1 MRADLLKHYWI
12 SQSYWLVHVL
22 FFVVKSVYIV
32 QSKAVMCNNTT
43 CLPPTSL
50 YTPCSIDGIP
60 RNLSSIVTA
69 ATFSI
74 CIIIAIMSP
83 LAVAGNAIILTV
95 IWKNPSLRTPS
106 YILLCGLVLTD
117 LFTGLITQPFYVTLY
132 FICLSK
138 SAQDVA
144 DAWSSFLWTAV
155 AITITCGNY
164 FSFVAVL
171 KITLMSIERWLHN
184 LVTARRAGLLLVVL
198 MLLPIPLALYRL
210 SETNEG
216 SHGHGPNVAV
226 FLFLLFCLITTSVA
240 YFKVFR
246 IIRARQQQ
254 VQPNESTRNCRQPA
268 IDVAKY
274 KKSVYSILYILA
286 VFYISSLPSVVV
298 IVLFL
303 HLDDHAGLYLL
314 FQLTAMLLYLSS
326 SLNPLLYVWRMRDI
340 RAGVKQLLKQLLC

>member
-1 MRADLLKHYWI
+1 
-12 SQSYWLVHVL
+12 
-22 FFVVKSVYIV
+22 
-32 QSKAVMCNNTT
+32 MCNNTT

-117 LFTGLITQPFYVTLY
+117 LCTGLITQPFYVTIY

-171 KITLMSIERWLHN
+171 TITLMSIERWLHN

-210 SETNEG
+210 SETNKG

-240 YFKVFR
+240 YSKVFR
-246 IIRARQQQ
+246 IIRAHQQQ

-274 KKSVYSILYILA
+274 KKSVFSILYILA